1 VTDHIDRFT
10 ENGLRLESGAE
21 IEADVIVTATG
32 LQLLFLGGI
41 DVAVDGEKLIPAD
54 HLTYK
59 GMMLEGVPNLAVAIG
74 YTNASWTLK
83 CDLTCDYVCRLL
95 NRMHESGSSECVA
108 RNRDATV
115 AEGTM
120 LGLTSGYIQR
130 SAHLLPKQGG
140 RYPWKVHQSY
150 LRDYRA
156 LKMTPVDDGF
166 MEFGAA
172 PATRPADELTLA
184 S

>member
-1 VTDHIDRFT
+1 
-10 ENGLRLESGAE
+10 
-21 IEADVIVTATG
+21 
-32 LQLLFLGGI
+32 
-41 DVAVDGEKLIPAD
+41 
-54 HLTYK
+54 
-59 GMMLEGVPNLAVAIG
+59 
-74 YTNASWTLK
+74 
-83 CDLTCDYVCRLL
+83 
-95 NRMHESGSSECVA
+95 MHESGSSECVA

-130 SAHLLPKQGG
+130 SAHLLPKQGAQ
-140 RYPWKVHQSY
+140 YPWKVHQSY

-166 MEFGAA
+166 MEFGAV
-172 PATRPADELTLA
+172 PATRPDDELTLA